1 MKSPRLH
8 IVTLLIALLGC
19 SVISYANNI
28 VVSGIS
34 LTTRNTS
41 TQTVRVNFNLSWDN
55 SWRTTSAPFNWDAA
69 WVFVKY
75 KVGATGEWKHATL
88 ATTGHTIPSGAAST
102 QNDATGIFVYRNAT
116 GTGTFSPTGIQLQ
129 WNYGSDGVSNEAK
142 IFVRVFAIEMVYH
155 PPGGFQAGSG
165 AINNGEFR
173 RANDVTATAPAS
185 TFTITGTNPT
195 LQGNNSASS
204 PTNLGA
210 YNNTSTDLSGTG
222 TATLA
227 SGFPTGFNSFY
238 AMKYEISQQQYV
250 DFLNTLTYTQ
260 QAARTIAESPPNS
273 AAGTGALI
281 QPNAN
286 RNGID
291 IQTPGTAS
299 TVPAVYACNLDGDGN
314 YNEADDGQKIACNYL
329 SWDDV
334 AAFLDWAALRPLTE
348 LEYEK
353 AARGTNT
360 PVANEF
366 AWGNTTANAVAG
378 LSNAG
383 LTNELASTTSNIA
396 YNNTFTS
403 GPIRVGMFATNGSD
417 RANSGAGY
425 YGAMELSGNL
435 WERCIT
441 AGNSTGRNFNGAH
454 GNGTLTTG
462 GAADAS
468 GWPAAGGAGL
478 KGGGWQSNS
487 LNTSISGRQAASNGD
502 NTRQSDYGGR
512 GARTDPT
519 GIVTDGL
526 VLWLDAGIT
535 SSYPTSGT
543 TWTDLSGNRNNGTL
557 TNGPTYSSAN
567 GGSILFNSS
576 NKKVII
582 PYNSNINPSNVTISV
597 WFKRNSTINYSHF
610 AGLPAFNSSWT
621 APYVSYGIEFIGTT
635 DQPSLVLGF
644 SGGSFS
650 YTTANASTST
660 AVGLWVNVVG
670 TFDGSFSRIYVNGQ
684 LITSNVETR
693 TLFTTSANFVLGT
706 ETQGTNSYS
715 FNGNISNTQVYNRAL
730 SVGEVLQNFNA
741 LKSRF
746 GL

>member
-1 MKSPRLH
+1 MKSG
-8 IVTLLIALLGC
+8 IAIKSLLLSLLVCLSLRGL
-19 SVISYANNI
+19 ANNI

-34 LTTRNTS
+34 LTARNTS

-55 SWRTTSAPFNWDAA
+55 SWHTTSAPFNWDAA

-75 KVGATGEWKHATL
+75 KIGPTGEWKHATL

-173 RANDVTATAPAS
+173 GANDVTATAPAS

-260 QAARTIAESPPNS
+260 QAARTAATSPPNS

-454 GNGTLTTG
+454 GNGTLNSS
-462 GAADAS
+462 GAADVS
-468 GWPAAGGAGL
+468 GWPAAAGAGQT
-478 KGGGWQSNS
+478 GGGWQSNS

-526 VLWLDAGIT
+526 VLWLDAGVT
-535 SSYPTSGT
+535 ASYPTSGT
-543 TWTDLSGNRNNGTL
+543 TWTDLSGNKNNGTL
-557 TNGPTYSSAN
+557 TNGPTYNSSN
-567 GGSILFNSS
+567 GGSIVFDGVNDYASINNATTLNFSTALTISFWFFSGTTHSYLYLKGRTDADNYNPYLRTDGYYAWTGVSGRSQFNPPAGF
-576 NKKVII
+576 I
-582 PYNSNINPSNVTISV
+582 NSNTWYNITVTHISGNNPQIY
-597 WFKRNSTINYSHF
+597 RNGVLATGYTYTEGN
-610 AGLPAFNSSWT
+610 G
-621 APYVSYGIEFIGTT
+621 
-635 DQPSLVLGF
+635 SLAL
-644 SGGSFS
+644 
-650 YTTANASTST
+650 
-660 AVGLWVNVVG
+660 
-670 TFDGSFSRIYVNGQ
+670 
-684 LITSNVETR
+684 
-693 TLFTTSANFVLGT
+693 
-706 ETQGTNSYS
+706 GTNSNPVSINADIPRGVIGQFDGKIGVTMAYA
-715 FNGNISNTQVYNRAL
+715 RAITA
-730 SVGEVLQNFNA
+730 SEVLQNFNA
-741 LKSRF
+741 QKARF

>member
-1 MKSPRLH
+1 MKSG
-8 IVTLLIALLGC
+8 IAIKSLLLSLLVCLSLRGL
-19 SVISYANNI
+19 ANNI
-28 VVSGIS
+28 AVSGIS
-34 LTTRNTS
+34 LTARNTS

-75 KVGATGEWKHATL
+75 KIGPTGEWKHATL

-102 QNDATGIFVYRNAT
+102 QNDATGIFVYRSAA
-116 GTGTFSPTGIQLQ
+116 GSPGTFIANGIQLQ
-129 WNYGSDGVSNEAK
+129 WNYGSDGVSDEAK

-260 QAARTIAESPPNS
+260 QAGRTIAASPPNS

-299 TVPAVYACNLDGDGN
+299 TIPAVYACNLDGDGI

-348 LEYEK
+348 LEFEK
-353 AARGTNT
+353 ACRGTVN

-366 AWGNTTANAVAG
+366 AWGNTTATA
-378 LSNAG
+378 LFG
-383 LTNELASTTSNIA
+383 LTNPNQTSEIASNASANVNFNSSPINGPARVGIFATTSSSRQA
-396 YNNTFTS
+396 
-403 GPIRVGMFATNGSD
+403 
-417 RANSGAGY
+417 SGAGY

-435 WERCIT
+435 WERFVT
-441 AGNSTGRNFNGAH
+441 TGNGTGRSFSGIH
-454 GNGTLTTG
+454 GNGTLTTA

-487 LNTSISGRQAASNGD
+487 LNASISGRQAASNGD
-502 NTRQSDYGGR
+502 NSRQSDYGGR

-519 GIVTDGL
+519 GIETDGL

-535 SSYPTSGT
+535 SSYPESGT

-557 TNGPTYSSAN
+557 INAPTYNSSNGGSLAFNGSNQRVSTNFKPGGQRSYFIWVRYNSVNALPNGFSLSGTQEINAYNYLGIAN
-567 GGSILFNSS
+567 GGIFYYYAGTSGGWI
-576 NKKVII
+576 
-582 PYNSNINPSNVTISV
+582 
-597 WFKRNSTINYSHF
+597 NSTV
-610 AGLPAFNSSWT
+610 L
-621 APYVSYGIEFIGTT
+621 APNNWYQQGF
-635 DQPSLVLGF
+635 VLFSDGSRKLYLNGAEILSE
-644 SGGSFS
+644 SGGLG
-650 YTTANASTST
+650 NNST
-660 AVGLWVNVVG
+660 AEFSVGCVNTNHWV
-670 TFDGSFSRIYVNGQ
+670 SGQ
-684 LITSNVETR
+684 IPIVMQYNR
-693 TLFTTSANFVLGT
+693 TLSSA
-706 ETQGTNSYS
+706 
-715 FNGNISNTQVYNRAL
+715 
-730 SVGEVLQNFNA
+730 EVLQNFNA
-741 LKSRF
+741 QKARF

>member
-1 MKSPRLH
+1 MKSG
-8 IVTLLIALLGC
+8 IAIKSLLLSLLVCLSLRGL
-19 SVISYANNI
+19 ANNI
-28 VVSGIS
+28 AVSGIS

-75 KVGATGEWKHATL
+75 KIGPTGEWKHATL

-142 IFVRVFAIEMVYH
+142 IFVRVFAIEMVYQ

-260 QAARTIAESPPNS
+260 QAARTAATSPPNS

-435 WERCIT
+435 WERCVT
-441 AGNSTGRNFNGAH
+441 TGNSTGRNFNGAH
-454 GNGTLTTG
+454 GNGTLNSS
-462 GAADAS
+462 GAADVS
-468 GWPAAGGAGL
+468 GWPAAAGAGQT
-478 KGGGWQSNS
+478 GGGWQSNS

-519 GIVTDGL
+519 GIVTDGI

-567 GGSILFNSS
+567 GGSIVFDGMDDYVGTNLITEFPASAGFTFNIVLKAIDDGATDVRRALIGNTEFPVSGFALG
-576 NKKVII
+576 
-582 PYNSNINPSNVTISV
+582 YNHDVGNTNYWMFYWYPSIMAANFGILTPN
-597 WFKRNSTINYSHF
+597 FGN
-610 AGLPAFNSSWT
+610 
-621 APYVSYGIEFIGTT
+621 IEFITFLYDGNT
-635 DQPSLVLGF
+635 DFKLYRNGIL
-644 SGGSFS
+644 
-650 YTTANASTST
+650 ASTLSSSGTKVYKTSGNLIIAAPTQGGWST
-660 AVGLWVNVVG
+660 FLGN
-670 TFDGSFSRIYVNGQ
+670 IYV
-684 LITSNVETR
+684 L
-693 TLFTTSANFVLGT
+693 
-706 ETQGTNSYS
+706 QG
-715 FNGNISNTQVYNRAL
+715 YNRAL
-730 SVGEVLQNFNA
+730 TAAEVLQNFNA
-741 LKSRF
+741 QKARF

>member
-1 MKSPRLH
+1 MKSG
-8 IVTLLIALLGC
+8 IAIKSLLLSLLVCLSLRGL
-19 SVISYANNI
+19 ANNI

-34 LTTRNTS
+34 LTARNTS

-75 KVGATGEWKHATL
+75 KIGSTGEWKHATL

-260 QAARTIAESPPNS
+260 QAARTIAASPPNS

-314 YNEADDGQKIACNYL
+314 YNEADDGQKIACNFL

-441 AGNSTGRNFNGAH
+441 TGNSTGRNFNGAH
-454 GNGTLTTG
+454 GNGTLNSS
-462 GAADAS
+462 GAADVS
-468 GWPAAGGAGL
+468 GWPAAAGAGQT
-478 KGGGWQSNS
+478 GGGWQSNS

-512 GARTDPT
+512 GARTDPA

-557 TNGPTYSSAN
+557 TNGPTYNSSN
-567 GGSILFNSS
+567 GGSIVFDGVNDYVTTSILPFQFLTTGFTVSIVFKYQQTTTNDNLISWGVSAFNGTSYSWEIRIRANSPVEFSPGIGPNGSGIPQRLIYVPNPALNNRFVVIDISYEANGIASIYENSILKNTIDYTGVGFSS
-576 NKKVII
+576 ATKALWVGRGTDTYF
-582 PYNSNINPSNVTISV
+582 PGNIA
-597 WFKRNSTINYSHF
+597 STI
-610 AGLPAFNSSWT
+610 
-621 APYVSYGIEFIGTT
+621 I
-635 DQPSLVLGF
+635 
-644 SGGSFS
+644 
-650 YTTANASTST
+650 
-660 AVGLWVNVVG
+660 
-670 TFDGSFSRIYVNGQ
+670 
-684 LITSNVETR
+684 
-693 TLFTTSANFVLGT
+693 
-706 ETQGTNSYS
+706 
-715 FNGNISNTQVYNRAL
+715 YNRVL
-730 SVGEVLQNFNA
+730 SAAEILQNFNA
-741 LKSRF
+741 QKARF

>member
-1 MKSPRLH
+1 MKSG
-8 IVTLLIALLGC
+8 IAIKSLLLSLLVCLSLRGL
-19 SVISYANNI
+19 ANNI
-28 VVSGIS
+28 AVSGIS

-75 KVGATGEWKHATL
+75 KIGPTGEWKHATL

-142 IFVRVFAIEMVYH
+142 IFVRVFAIEMVYQ

-260 QAARTIAESPPNS
+260 QAARTAATSPPNS

-435 WERCIT
+435 WERCVT
-441 AGNSTGRNFNGAH
+441 TGNSTGRNFNGAH

-468 GWPAAGGAGL
+468 GWPAAAGAGQT
-478 KGGGWQSNS
+478 GGGWQSNS
-487 LNTSISGRQAASNGD
+487 LNASISGRQAASNGD

-526 VLWLDAGIT
+526 VLWLDAGVT
-535 SSYPTSGT
+535 ASYPTSGT
-543 TWTDLSGNRNNGTL
+543 TWTDLSGNKNNATLGT
-557 TNGPTYSSAN
+557 GITYSN
-567 GGSILFNSS
+567 IDGGAIVFPNSNSS
-576 NKKVII
+576 CSGTFPLN
-582 PYNSNINPSNVTISV
+582 
-597 WFKRNSTINYSHF
+597 F
-610 AGLPAFNSSWT
+610 AGGGFTMEVWIKHTGIVSTSRTQRYFSMLSSPTEGPVIRHQTSSNASLHGYIFDASNAFRSIDVANQIYTNTFYHLIVTYDGSNMRLYNNNNQ
-621 APYVSYGIEFIGTT
+621 AGI
-635 DQPSLVLGF
+635 LA
-644 SGGSFS
+644 GSF
-650 YTTANASTST
+650 TLPTPTST
-660 AVGLWVNVVG
+660 YILGL
-670 TFDGSFSRIYVNGQ
+670 
-684 LITSNVETR
+684 TSGEW
-693 TLFTTSANFVLGT
+693 F
-706 ETQGTNSYS
+706 E
-715 FNGNISNTQVYNRAL
+715 GNMYIVRYYNRGL
-730 SVGEVLQNFNA
+730 SAAEISQNFNA
-741 LKSRF
+741 QKARF